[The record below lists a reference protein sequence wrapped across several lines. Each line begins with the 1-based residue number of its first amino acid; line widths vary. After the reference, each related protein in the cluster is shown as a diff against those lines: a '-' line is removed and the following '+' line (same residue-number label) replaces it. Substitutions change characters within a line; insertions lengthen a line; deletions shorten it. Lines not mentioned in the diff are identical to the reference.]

1 VTAIGQAGD
10 GDASF
15 YGKPRNELLN
25 GEILYTL
32 RGAQVLI
39 ENWRQHYNRI
49 RPHSALG
56 YRPPAPETT
65 LVRLTAESRIGETR
79 NAA

>member
-15 YGKPRNELLN
+15 NGKLRNELLN
-25 GEILYTL
+25 GENLYTL

-39 ENWRQHYNRI
+39 ENWRQHYNYVSYC
-49 RPHSALG
+49 PTYLCG
-56 YRPPAPETT
+56 
-65 LVRLTAESRIGETR
+65 
-79 NAA
+79 

>member
-15 YGKPRNELLN
+15 YGKLRNELLN

-32 RGAQVLI
+32 HL
-39 ENWRQHYNRI
+39 
-49 RPHSALG
+49 SA
-56 YRPPAPETT
+56 AIHEW
-65 LVRLTAESRIGETR
+65 GEIT
-79 NAA
+79 